1 MASVYI
7 QSMMNIYNETRRNI
21 LSETMD
27 VLKNKD
33 LLTDEIR
40 TVFTDM
46 IKTVCINKKRVLKR
60 EKKPRFSGYHIFMK
74 EHREVIKKEQPGI
87 KPQQLTTIVSRAW
100 KHVSEEEKRELNERA
115 LKLKEAYYKK
125 YESNIEPKKEVQI
138 RKKNPKIRISDCLS
152 IMKNKFPQV
161 RQVHLLAAA
170 KHISTY
176 LKENEYFEIDDK
188 SITYAIERVNKQRNA
203 TIFETVKQEEK
214 QESESEES
222 EESEDEED
230 TTELA
235 LEESDED

>member
-1 MASVYI
+1 MVSVYI

-27 VLKNKD
+27 ILKNKD

-46 IKTVCINKKRVLKR
+46 IKTVCINKKKVLKR

-100 KHVSEEEKRELNERA
+100 RHVSEEDKRELNERA
-115 LKLKEAYYKK
+115 SKLKEAYYKK
-125 YESNIEPKKEVQI
+125 SESDVEPKKDVQI
-138 RKKNPKIRISDCLS
+138 RKKNSKIRISDCL
-152 IMKNKFPQV
+152 IVMKDKFPQV
-161 RQVHLLAAA
+161 RQVHLLEAA

-176 LKENEYFEIDDK
+176 LKEKDCSEIDDD
-188 SITYAIERVNKQRNA
+188 SVTYAIESVNKQRNA
-203 TIFETVKQEEK
+203 TIFKTVEKQEK
-214 QESESEES
+214 QESESDES
-222 EESEDEED
+222 DESDEEED
-230 TTELA
+230 ITELVS
-235 LEESDED
+235 ESDED

>member
-1 MASVYI
+1 MASVFI
-7 QSMMNIYNETRRNI
+7 QSMMNIYNEMRRNI

-33 LLTDEIR
+33 LLTDEIS

-60 EKKPRFSGYHIFMK
+60 ERKPRFSGYHIFMK

-115 LKLKEAYYKK
+115 SKLKEAYYKK
-125 YESNIEPKKEVQI
+125 SEPNIEPKKEAQVS
-138 RKKNPKIRISDCLS
+138 KKNQKIRISDCLS
-152 IMKNKFPQV
+152 VMKEKFPKV

-203 TIFETVKQEEK
+203 TIFETVK
-214 QESESEES
+214 
-222 EESEDEED
+222 
-230 TTELA
+230 
-235 LEESDED
+235 LEEYTSPSSSSKKKKNTFQS

>member
-7 QSMMNIYNETRRNI
+7 QSMMNIYNETRCDI

-74 EHREVIKKEQPGI
+74 EHREVIKKEKPGI

-100 KHVSEEEKRELNERA
+100 KHVSEEDKQELNERA

-125 YESNIEPKKEVQI
+125 SEFNIEPKKEVQI

-152 IMKNKFPQV
+152 IVKNKFPQV

-188 SITYAIERVNKQRNA
+188 SITYAIERVNKEKNA

-214 QESESEES
+214 LESES

-235 LEESDED
+235 SEESDDD